1 MRRFFL
7 PECEFKPGQD
17 VVLPA
22 ELLRHI
28 CTVLRL
34 TAGEEIQLLDGSGL
48 IARARLQSEGY
59 ATILDL
65 ARADEP
71 SLETC
76 LIQGLPK
83 GEKLDLVLQKGT
95 ELGVGRFCLV
105 EMERSV
111 FRLKQEKRVR
121 LLGRWR
127 KIVQEAAR
135 QCGQSRIPE
144 LQVDNSFERMI
155 TANRADLKLLLWEE
169 SGQPLPA
176 LLPEAAPKS
185 VAVIIGPE
193 GGITRREAE
202 QACAAGFLPVRLGP
216 RILRTET
223 AGLAIMAILQ
233 YLYGDL
239 SRGLVGRDAAF
250 QGKDES

>member
-7 PECEFKPGQD
+7 PGTEFQPGQD

-28 CTVLRL
+28 RTVLRL
-34 TAGEEIQLLDGSGL
+34 SAGEEIQLLDGSGL
-48 IARARLQSEGY
+48 VARAQLRLEGQATILEVSRARLSPLS
-59 ATILDL
+59 A
-65 ARADEP
+65 
-71 SLETC
+71 C

-83 GEKLDLVLQKGT
+83 GEKLELVLQKGT
-95 ELGVGRFCLV
+95 ELGVSRFCLV
-105 EMERSV
+105 EMERSIG
-111 FRLKQEKRVR
+111 RLKQDKRDRR
-121 LLGRWR
+121 LERWR

-135 QCGQSRIPE
+135 QCGQPYLPE
-144 LQVDNSFERMI
+144 LRFCPALGQAAEES
-155 TANRADLKLLLWEE
+155 RAALKLMLWEE

-176 LLPEAAPKS
+176 VLPETPPES
-185 VAVIIGPE
+185 VAVIVGPE
-193 GGITRREAE
+193 GGITPQEAA
-202 QACAAGFLPVRLGP
+202 QAGAAGFQPVRLRP

-223 AGLAIMAILQ
+223 AGLAIMSILQ

-239 SRGLVGRDAAF
+239 ALNQVGRNAAF

>member
-7 PECEFKPGQD
+7 PESEFKQGQD

-22 ELLRHI
+22 ELQRHVH
-28 CTVLRL
+28 TVLRL
-34 TAGEEIQLLDGSGL
+34 TPGEEIELLDGSGL
-48 IARARLQSEGY
+48 IALARLQSGGR

-65 ARADEP
+65 VRADEP

-83 GEKLDLVLQKGT
+83 GEKLDLVLQKGA

-105 EMERSV
+105 EMERSIV
-111 FRLKQEKRVR
+111 RLKQDRQVR
-121 LLGRWR
+121 LLGRWQ

-135 QCGQSRIPE
+135 QCGQPRIPE
-144 LQVDNSFERMI
+144 LQIDNSFERVV
-155 TANRADLKLLLWEE
+155 AASRADLKLLLWEE
-169 SGQPLPA
+169 SGQLLPA
-176 LLPEAAPKS
+176 LLPAAAPKS

-202 QACAAGFLPVRLGP
+202 QACAAGFMAVRLGP

-239 SRGLVGRDAAF
+239 SRGLVGRNAAF